1 MMHFELPTPH
11 QILDL
16 RMDDGAHIRV
26 RQHGD
31 PNQPVR
37 IVLSHGNGFAT
48 DGYFPFWQLLLE
60 HFDVI
65 VFDFRNHGWN
75 PLADPPHHTYTQF
88 ARDLEIIH
96 HAVAVLLG
104 PKPTVGAFHSLSA
117 RTAIKY
123 AMEGGW
129 LWDALVLFDP
139 PNIPPEGHP
148 LYDVMVKFDHR
159 LAAWA
164 KNRPQRFASP
174 SEMAD
179 IFRELRAH
187 QNWLEGAHELMAR
200 SILHRES
207 ASGDWVL
214 TCPGELEANIY
225 LSNIPLEIWPH
236 ADDFQGPVKIIA
248 ADPTVERPGIPAQTC
263 KILSETNGF
272 DYAYIPDTGHM
283 LQIEK
288 PDATYQVMLS
298 FLASC
303 GLVSK
308 TGG

>member
-75 PLADPPHHTYTQF
+75 PLVDPPHHTYTQF

-96 HAVAVLLG
+96 HAVAALLG

-159 LAAWA
+159 LAVLGEESATTLCI
-164 KNRPQRFASP
+164 PQRDGRYLSGTQGTSKLA
-174 SEMAD
+174 
-179 IFRELRAH
+179 RR
-187 QNWLEGAHELMAR
+187 GAR
-200 SILHRES
+200 TDGS
-207 ASGDWVL
+207 
-214 TCPGELEANIY
+214 IY
-225 LSNIPLEIWPH
+225 LTS
-236 ADDFQGPVKIIA
+236 
-248 ADPTVERPGIPAQTC
+248 
-263 KILSETNGF
+263 
-272 DYAYIPDTGHM
+272 
-283 LQIEK
+283 
-288 PDATYQVMLS
+288 
-298 FLASC
+298 
-303 GLVSK
+303 
-308 TGG
+308 